1 MEVEYFILT
10 EPTLLVNETSVD
22 LEGSSYTHTL
32 KVEIIDTNN
41 LINNLKYS
49 IEETTKPPE
58 GINITEDGRLY
69 GRLDPII
76 PNDIPRI
83 NIDGSGRENI
93 NRFNGNDKIVDFKI
107 RLDYNISIPE
117 IIESTEPTE
126 EEGSTPTEGEETTPV
141 ITYKTVEGYQIFNVS
156 IRIVKNNDIDNYVFM
171 VGYLMSRESVVNGTI
186 VKHTID
192 YNGVTYDESNVLE
205 LLKNHPG
212 PFGV

>member
-49 IEETTKPPE
+49 IEETTRPPE
-58 GINITEDGRLY
+58 GINITEDGKLY
-69 GRLDPII
+69 GRLEPII

-93 NRFNGNDKIVDFKI
+93 NRFNGTEKIVDFKI
-107 RLDYNISIPE
+107 RLEYNITLPD
-117 IIESTEPTE
+117 
-126 EEGSTPTEGEETTPV
+126 TPDETL
-141 ITYKTVEGYQIFNVS
+141 EGYQLFNVS